1 MSWGPR
7 SARKPPFGANNRGA
21 VAPKLNQP
29 VLYLLKRWQSRGG
42 ASGVHRLKICS
53 EMPPPIDVGFPE
65 RFLRGINLKECYRD
79 EHGASKT
86 VLPNHPPERRPVT
99 VT

>member
-29 VLYLLKRWQSRGG
+29 VLYLLKRWQSRG
-42 ASGVHRLKICS
+42 VHRLKICS

-65 RFLRGINLKECYRD
+65 RSYGGSTSKSVTETQ
-79 EHGASKT
+79 HGASKT

-99 VT
+99 ERARRE